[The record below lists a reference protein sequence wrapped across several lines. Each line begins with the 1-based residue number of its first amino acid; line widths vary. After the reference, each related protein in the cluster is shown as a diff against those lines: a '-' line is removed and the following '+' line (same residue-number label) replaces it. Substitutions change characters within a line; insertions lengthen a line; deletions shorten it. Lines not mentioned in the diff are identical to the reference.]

1 MTRTSREQRSMRRSG
16 GMFSIELL
24 FIVPIV
30 LALACAI
37 VEFAMLW
44 SASHKV
50 QFAAQNACRA
60 ATRPCSDLKLLDNT
74 IRQIAKDSLLDG
86 RLRDNHRLTFLP
98 GAHTGDP
105 VTIEIKV
112 PMTAASPDLLRF
124 FGFSLQRRFLMSRV
138 VMAKE

>member
-1 MTRTSREQRSMRRSG
+1 MTTISKRRRAG
-16 GMFSIELL
+16 AMFSIELL

-50 QFAAQNACRA
+50 QLAAQGACRA
-60 ATRPCSDLKLLDNT
+60 ATRPCDDLKQLDKVVREIAHSSLLDN
-74 IRQIAKDSLLDG
+74 
-86 RLRDNHRLTFLP
+86 RLRKQHRLTFQP
-98 GAHTGDP
+98 GQHTGDP
-105 VTIEIKV
+105 VTVEIKV
-112 PMTAASPDLLRF
+112 PMTAAAPDLLRF
-124 FGFSLQRRFLMSRV
+124 FGFSLQKRFLISRV